1 MFKHLLVPTDGS
13 PLSCDAVDHAIAFA
27 CDAGAR
33 ITFFHAEQR
42 LPALYVDM
50 GAIGDPHMLHRF
62 HDGEDSIAHQILGDA
77 ERRAKT
83 AGVEC
88 ASFTL
93 ACDEASEAIVEA
105 VRRRQCDLIF
115 MASHG
120 HRGIGALLL
129 GSETQKVLAHTR
141 IPVLVYR
148 CPDSP
153 NEPARHEPSRT

>member
-27 CDAGAR
+27 RDAGAR

-50 GAIGDPHMLHRF
+50 GAIGDPQMLHRF
-62 HDGEDSIAHQILGDA
+62 HQGEDSIAQKILVDA
-77 ERRAKT
+77 ERRAEA
-83 AGVEC
+83 AGVDC
-88 ASFTL
+88 TTL
-93 ACDEASEAIVEA
+93 TMSCDEPSEAIVEA
-105 VRRRQCDLIF
+105 VRRQGCDLIF

-120 HRGIGALLL
+120 HKGIGALLL
-129 GSETQKVLAHTR
+129 GSETQNVLAHTR

-148 CPDSP
+148 RPDS
-153 NEPARHEPSRT
+153 AA

>member
-13 PLSCDAVDHAIAFA
+13 PLSCDAVEHAIAFA
-27 CDAGAR
+27 HDADAR

-50 GAIGDPHMLHRF
+50 GAIGDPQMLHRF
-62 HDGEDSIAHQILGDA
+62 HQGEDSIAQEILGDA
-77 ERRAKT
+77 ERRAT
-83 AGVEC
+83 AAGVAC
-88 ASFTL
+88 ASLTMT
-93 ACDEASEAIVEA
+93 CDAPSEAIVEA
-105 VRRRQCDLIF
+105 VQRQGCDLIF

-129 GSETQKVLAHTR
+129 GSETQNVLAHSR

-148 CPDSP
+148 RPDELMCRSADATTSP
-153 NEPARHEPSRT
+153 